1 MLFPVLFLVYFL
13 TSKTGYDTLEKEV
26 IIEVTRLD
34 KYEYNLKLDQM
45 KALCSEERYEE
56 AAELADTIN
65 WNKVKNVNA
74 LVKVGEVFEKA
85 ERYQE
90 SHDVLL
96 MAYDRSPIG
105 RMIIYRLAEVAIKMK
120 DFVGAQEYYDEFV
133 KIAPHDS
140 LRYVLMYHMKK
151 AQDASYDE
159 LIAILEEF
167 KEQEYIEEWAYELA
181 YLYHKAEKVDKCVE
195 ACDELILWF
204 GDGPY
209 VERALELKMLYQPLT
224 KQQEEKY
231 RRFRQEKDGFL
242 HISPLEM
249 EHGGDATKEDVVIP
263 PVEVNTGKFNTV
275 NLQQEI
281 VKGMQQIM
289 NATEQSTVSDTMV
302 NIKRITEEIPYLQIA
317 KETSGME
324 EIGTEYGHIETDEEI
339 DDALKVNFQEL
350 LEEDSD
356 GQISMVTSDRMALEH
371 QITGQITIQDVLDGW
386 DRTRRVAE
394 TVLYDAQQ
402 RKLESAKARALQEAE
417 YLMDRLNT
425 VIPKLEAGITPKELL
440 EEEYLGKS
448 VEQQPEEPVL
458 EEEPVQE
465 NVLGQEL
472 TEEVISEEEITAEA
486 ASAEEIPGET
496 ASEHAITAE
505 EIPIPEAVDSK
516 APPIVFPKI
525 EPIRLQKAPQILSPQ
540 MKAELE
546 KTMKLPTV
554 GVTQKAAEEIKPVH
568 SSELLEEWKTSDGV
582 GKDEAFEL
590 NGELE
595 NTSEINL
602 AAEIDNIEEP
612 EFNETLE
619 NTKELNLAKEL
630 ESMEE
635 VELPQEFEK
644 VQEAELPQEF
654 ENLQELDS
662 TAKFEFAQE
671 PEALEAFG
679 QLENHV
685 DTEDDQSFAVD
696 TIPEMEEGEEPHEQ
710 KKAEEPENR
719 KHRLEATRKMPSWKE
734 FDRERFM
741 RQRTASIPEIPLPE
755 DLDLFEDDPD
765 KTVYE
770 SLTEKQKSIFSYF
783 VPVKGME
790 DQLCKALTGMT
801 NHLRRREAATSG
813 NLIIQGEQGCGKT
826 VLATSILKVLQEETG
841 YLSGK
846 VGKIDASSLNQ
857 KDLKEVVEKVKGGCL
872 IIEKAGDLNQATV
885 YSLAR
890 LMEKDINN
898 TIYIL
903 EDTSK
908 GIRKVLAREQIFT
921 EKFTEKISV
930 PIFTNEELVVFA
942 RAYSNELGYK
952 IDDMAELALHN
963 RISKIQRL
971 DQATTLTQVKEIV
984 DEAIDREAH
993 GGLKKAISILTAK
1006 RYTEDDKI
1014 VLTERNFE

>member
-1 MLFPVLFLVYFL
+1 M
-13 TSKTGYDTLEKEV
+13 TSKTCYDTLEKEV

-45 KALCSEERYEE
+45 KNLCAEERYEE
-56 AAELADTIN
+56 AAEIADTIN

-120 DFVGAQEYYDEFV
+120 NFTGAQEYYDEFV

-140 LRYVLMYHMKK
+140 LRYVLKYHMRK
-151 AQDASYDE
+151 AQDAPYDE

-181 YLYHKAEKVDKCVE
+181 YLYHKAEKVDKCVD

-209 VERALELKMLYQPLT
+209 VERALELKMLYQPLN

-242 HISPLEM
+242 HISSMEM
-249 EHGGDATKEDVVIP
+249 GRGRVNAKDDVIIP

-289 NATEQSTVSDTMV
+289 SATEQSTVSDTMV

-324 EIGTEYGHIETDEEI
+324 ELGTEYGHIETDEEI
-339 DDALKVNFQEL
+339 DDALKMNFQEL

-356 GQISMVTSDRMALEH
+356 GQISMVTSDTMALER
-371 QITGQITIQDVLDGW
+371 QITGQITIQDVLDDW

-417 YLMDRLNT
+417 ELMDRLNT
-425 VIPKLEAGITPKELL
+425 VIPKLDAGITPKELL
-440 EEEYLGKS
+440 EEEYLNNSSEAKTNEGFS
-448 VEQQPEEPVL
+448 QEMV
-458 EEEPVQE
+458 EEE
-465 NVLGQEL
+465 
-472 TEEVISEEEITAEA
+472 EVPGD
-486 ASAEEIPGET
+486 EIPVDGQLINEVDEGGDLLVEDVSESET
-496 ASEHAITAE
+496 LTDDVEGITAE
-505 EIPIPEAVDSK
+505 EIPIPEEAKVA

-525 EPIRLQKAPQILSPQ
+525 EPIRLQKAPQVLSPQ

-546 KTMKLPTV
+546 KTMKLP
-554 GVTQKAAEEIKPVH
+554 AEEIAQAMDETLEQEAASGEESMEDIVELEDIMVDLKDVADRDIEEELDAAVDESLEK
-568 SSELLEEWKTSDGV
+568 SSLEEAI
-582 GKDEAFEL
+582 DEAFEK
-590 NGELE
+590 EKLE
-595 NTSEINL
+595 ETDSFIEEDVLEENLVKENL
-602 AAEIDNIEEP
+602 AEENFP
-612 EFNETLE
+612 KQNLSKQNYMEE
-619 NTKELNLAKEL
+619 NFAKEISMAEDLVEADAAKEDSVEEKKVSL
-630 ESMEE
+630 ES
-635 VELPQEFEK
+635 
-644 VQEAELPQEF
+644 
-654 ENLQELDS
+654 
-662 TAKFEFAQE
+662 
-671 PEALEAFG
+671 
-679 QLENHV
+679 
-685 DTEDDQSFAVD
+685 
-696 TIPEMEEGEEPHEQ
+696 
-710 KKAEEPENR
+710 
-719 KHRLEATRKMPSWKE
+719 TRKMPSWKE
-734 FDRERFM
+734 FEKERFM
-741 RQRTASIPEIPLPE
+741 RQKTSSIPEIPLPE

-765 KTVYE
+765 KMVYE
-770 SLTEKQKSIFSYF
+770 SLTDKQKSIFSYF

-813 NLIIQGEQGCGKT
+813 NLIITGEQGCGKT

-841 YLSGK
+841 FLTGK

-857 KDLKEVVEKVKGGCL
+857 KDIKDVVEKVKGGCL

-885 YSLAR
+885 YALAL
-890 LMEKDINN
+890 LMEKDTSN
-898 TIYIL
+898 TVYIL

-921 EKFTEKISV
+921 DKFTEKISV

-984 DEAIDREAH
+984 DEAIDKEAH

>member
-1 MLFPVLFLVYFL
+1 M
-13 TSKTGYDTLEKEV
+13 
-26 IIEVTRLD
+26 D
-34 KYEYNLKLDQM
+34 KYEYNLKLDQI
-45 KALCSEERYEE
+45 KNLCAEERYEE
-56 AAELADTIN
+56 AAEIADTIN

-120 DFVGAQEYYDEFV
+120 DFTGAQEYYDEFV

-140 LRYVLMYHMKK
+140 LRYVLQYHMKK
-151 AQDASYDE
+151 GQDAPYDE

-209 VERALELKMLYQPLT
+209 VERALELKMLYQPLN

-242 HISPLEM
+242 HISSMEM
-249 EHGGDATKEDVVIP
+249 ERGGEIAKDDVVIP

-289 NATEQSTVSDTMV
+289 SATEQSMVSDTMV

-324 EIGTEYGHIETDEEI
+324 ELGAEYGHIETDEEI
-339 DDALKVNFQEL
+339 DDALKMNFQEL

-356 GQISMVTSDRMALEH
+356 GQISMVTSDTMALER
-371 QITGQITIQDVLDGW
+371 QITGQITIQDVLDDW

-417 YLMDRLNT
+417 ELMDRLNT
-425 VIPKLEAGITPKELL
+425 VIPKLDAGITPKELL
-440 EEEYLGKS
+440 EEEYLSNAAK
-448 VEQQPEEPVL
+448 VK
-458 EEEPVQE
+458 
-465 NVLGQEL
+465 
-472 TEEVISEEEITAEA
+472 TAEDNFGQSIEEDEA
-486 ASAEEIPGET
+486 IVDGTPIEEIPIEEIPIEEIPIDEVSIDEISEDE
-496 ASEHAITAE
+496 ASLQAVSVDEVEEITAE
-505 EIPIPEAVDSK
+505 EIPIPETSK
-516 APPIVFPKI
+516 MNVTPIVFPKI
-525 EPIRLQKAPQILSPQ
+525 EPIRLQKAPQVLSPQ

-546 KTMKLPTV
+546 KTIELS
-554 GVTQKAAEEIKPVH
+554 AEEIAQVLDKEREVD
-568 SSELLEEWKTSDGV
+568 SK
-582 GKDEAFEL
+582 
-590 NGELE
+590 E
-595 NTSEINL
+595 NV
-602 AAEIDNIEEP
+602 IEE
-612 EFNETLE
+612 L
-619 NTKELNLAKEL
+619 
-630 ESMEE
+630 
-635 VELPQEFEK
+635 V
-644 VQEAELPQEF
+644 
-654 ENLQELDS
+654 ELDS
-662 TAKFEFAQE
+662 ITEDLNDVADRSVEDEIDTAVEESLEATRMEVADSFMEDIPPEDNLIEDSYMDADSID
-671 PEALEAFG
+671 EALM
-679 QLENHV
+679 Q
-685 DTEDDQSFAVD
+685 EDGSDDLDEDIQTASSSV
-696 TIPEMEEGEEPHEQ
+696 EY
-710 KKAEEPENR
+710 ENR
-719 KHRLEATRKMPSWKE
+719 NREEKVKEKKNGLDSTRKMPSWKE
-734 FDRERFM
+734 FEKERFM
-741 RQRTASIPEIPLPE
+741 RQKTASIPEIPLPE

-770 SLTEKQKSIFSYF
+770 SLTDKQKSIFSYF

-841 YLSGK
+841 FLTGK

-857 KDLKEVVEKVKGGCL
+857 KDIKDVVEKVKGGCL

-885 YSLAR
+885 YSLAL
-890 LMEKDINN
+890 LMEKDTSN
-898 TIYIL
+898 TVYIL

-921 EKFTEKISV
+921 DKFTEKISV

-984 DEAIDREAH
+984 DEAIDKEAH

>member
-1 MLFPVLFLVYFL
+1 M
-13 TSKTGYDTLEKEV
+13 
-26 IIEVTRLD
+26 D

-45 KALCSEERYEE
+45 KNLCAEERYEE
-56 AAELADTIN
+56 AAEIADTIN

-85 ERYQE
+85 ERYRE

-120 DFVGAQEYYDEFV
+120 DFTGAQEYYDEFV

-140 LRYVLMYHMKK
+140 LRYVLKYHMRK
-151 AQDASYDE
+151 AQDAPYDE

-181 YLYHKAEKVDKCVE
+181 YLYHKAEKVDKCVD

-209 VERALELKMLYQPLT
+209 VERALELKMLYQPLN

-231 RRFRQEKDGFL
+231 RRFRQEKDGVL
-242 HISPLEM
+242 HISSMEM
-249 EHGGDATKEDVVIP
+249 GRGGVNAKDDVIIP

-289 NATEQSTVSDTMV
+289 SATEQSTVSDTMV

-324 EIGTEYGHIETDEEI
+324 ELGTEYGHIETDEEI
-339 DDALKVNFQEL
+339 DDALKMNFQEL

-356 GQISMVTSDRMALEH
+356 GQISMVTSDTMALER
-371 QITGQITIQDVLDGW
+371 QITGQITIQDVLDDW

-417 YLMDRLNT
+417 ELMDRLNT
-425 VIPKLEAGITPKELL
+425 VIPKLDAGVTPKELL
-440 EEEYLGKS
+440 EEEYLNNS
-448 VEQQPEEPVL
+448 SEEKTNEGFSQEVV
-458 EEEPVQE
+458 EEEEVPVDE
-465 NVLGQEL
+465 IPA
-472 TEEVISEEEITAEA
+472 EEIPVEEITAEEIPV
-486 ASAEEIPGET
+486 EEI
-496 ASEHAITAE
+496 SAE
-505 EIPIPEAVDSK
+505 EIPIPEEAKVD

-525 EPIRLQKAPQILSPQ
+525 EPIRLQKAPQVLSPQ

-546 KTMKLPTV
+546 KTMKLP
-554 GVTQKAAEEIKPVH
+554 AEEIAQAMDETLEQEAASGEESMEDIVELEDIMVDLNDVADRDIEEELDTAVDESLEK
-568 SSELLEEWKTSDGV
+568 SSLEEAI
-582 GKDEAFEL
+582 DEAFEK
-590 NGELE
+590 EKLE
-595 NTSEINL
+595 ETDSFMEEDLSEENL
-602 AAEIDNIEEP
+602 VKENLPEENLTKAKFM
-612 EFNETLE
+612 EE
-619 NTKELNLAKEL
+619 NFAKEI
-630 ESMEE
+630 SMEE
-635 VELPQEFEK
+635 NLVEGDASKEDSVEEK
-644 VQEAELPQEF
+644 KVS
-654 ENLQELDS
+654 LDS
-662 TAKFEFAQE
+662 
-671 PEALEAFG
+671 
-679 QLENHV
+679 
-685 DTEDDQSFAVD
+685 
-696 TIPEMEEGEEPHEQ
+696 
-710 KKAEEPENR
+710 
-719 KHRLEATRKMPSWKE
+719 TRKMPSWKDFE
-734 FDRERFM
+734 KERFM
-741 RQRTASIPEIPLPE
+741 RQKTSSIPDIPLPE

-770 SLTEKQKSIFSYF
+770 SLTDKQKSIFSYF

-813 NLIIQGEQGCGKT
+813 NLIITGEQGCGKT

-841 YLSGK
+841 FLTGK

-857 KDLKEVVEKVKGGCL
+857 KDIKDVVEKVKGGCL

-885 YSLAR
+885 YALAL
-890 LMEKDINN
+890 LMEKDTSN
-898 TIYIL
+898 TVYIL

-921 EKFTEKISV
+921 DKFTEKISV

-984 DEAIDREAH
+984 DEAIDKEAH